1 MQIEFEDQEYSF
13 DLDEIDL
20 RQASVI
26 YDKCGLTL
34 MTLELGL
41 GDGNP
46 AAMRA
51 IYWLMLSQ
59 NGREEDIDRLNFKVV
74 KFAHALQ
81 VSGEKAE
88 KEAAAK
94 AKADKAPK
102 ARAARASSPA

>member
-1 MQIEFEDQEYSF
+1 MQIKFEDVEYSF

-20 RQASVI
+20 RQASMI

-46 AAMRA
+46 SAMRA

-81 VSGEKAE
+81 VAGEEAEKAA
-88 KEAAAK
+88 KAAAK
-94 AKADKAPK
+94 PGPK
-102 ARAARASSPA
+102 ARAAKASSQA

>member
-1 MQIEFEDQEYSF
+1 MNIEFEDKEYTF

-20 RQASVI
+20 RQASII

-41 GDGNP
+41 SDGNP

-51 IYWLMLSQ
+51 IYWLMLVQSGQ
-59 NGREEDIDRLNFKVV
+59 DEDIDRLNFKIV

-81 VSGEKAE
+81 VAGEKQAA
-88 KEAAAK
+88 EAAAK

-102 ARAARASSPA
+102 ARAAKASSQA